1 MNVAGTSQGRIPFGW
16 WVVAAAFLIMAVTVG
31 AFYSYGV
38 FFLPVLTE
46 LGWSRGLG
54 SGVVLLSALVYAAAV
69 PLAGWTADRFGFRL
83 LCSLTAGI
91 LGLSFVLCSQ
101 IRTVWQLYLF
111 GGVLT
116 GLGAPVSVALP
127 LTVVARWFSRN
138 QGLALAV
145 ASTGIGVGTALVPLF
160 SAHLI
165 EGLGWRKAYAFL
177 GWLVWTVALPASL
190 VAMKSPNPAPVAFPE
205 TSASRGRPGPVDA
218 PTPGLTLSGALRTGV
233 FWSLFLIYGL
243 CIFAL
248 GMTMTH
254 LVAHARDSGLASVQA
269 ASLLSL
275 IGVHSI
281 LGRLGAG
288 ALSDRIGAR
297 PVLTAGI
304 LLQAVFMVWLVRAG
318 SPWMFYLFAAL
329 FGVTYGGNFVLMPR
343 LTSQIFGSTSMGAI
357 FGALS
362 VADGIGYGTGPW
374 LAGRLYDA
382 TGSYDISFLVVAGG
396 LLAAALLSFGLRKKP
411 L

>member
-1 MNVAGTSQGRIPFGW
+1 
-16 WVVAAAFLIMAVTVG
+16 
-31 AFYSYGV
+31 
-38 FFLPVLTE
+38 
-46 LGWSRGLG
+46 
-54 SGVVLLSALVYAAAV
+54 
-69 PLAGWTADRFGFRL
+69 
-83 LCSLTAGI
+83 
-91 LGLSFVLCSQ
+91 
-101 IRTVWQLYLF
+101 
-111 GGVLT
+111 
-116 GLGAPVSVALP
+116 
-127 LTVVARWFSRN
+127 
-138 QGLALAV
+138 
-145 ASTGIGVGTALVPLF
+145 
-160 SAHLI
+160 
-165 EGLGWRKAYAFL
+165 
-177 GWLVWTVALPASL
+177 
-190 VAMKSPNPAPVAFPE
+190 
-205 TSASRGRPGPVDA
+205 
-218 PTPGLTLSGALRTGV
+218 
-233 FWSLFLIYGL
+233 
-243 CIFAL
+243 
-248 GMTMTH
+248 MTMTH

-382 TGSYDISFLVVAGG
+382 TGSYDISFLMVAGG
-396 LLAAALLSFGLRKKP
+396 LLGAALLSFGLRKKP

>member
-1 MNVAGTSQGRIPFGW
+1 M
-16 WVVAAAFLIMAVTVG
+16 
-31 AFYSYGV
+31 
-38 FFLPVLTE
+38 
-46 LGWSRGLG
+46 GL
-54 SGVVLLSALVYAAAV
+54 
-69 PLAGWTADRFGFRL
+69 
-83 LCSLTAGI
+83 
-91 LGLSFVLCSQ
+91 VLCSQ
-101 IRTVWQLYLF
+101 IRTVWHLYLF
-111 GGVLT
+111 EGLLT

-127 LTVVARWFSRN
+127 LSVVARWFTKN
-138 QGLALAV
+138 QGLALAA
-145 ASTGIGVGTALVPLF
+145 ASTGIGAGTALVPLL
-160 SAHLI
+160 AAYLMEH
-165 EGLGWRKAYAFL
+165 LGWRTSYAVI
-177 GWLVWTVALPASL
+177 GVLVWAVAVPSALL
-190 VAMKSPNPAPVAFPE
+190 AMRRPKSGEV
-205 TSASRGRPGPVDA
+205 PGQNAEARTIPGQIA
-218 PTPGLTLSGALRTGV
+218 PTDHYSLSRALGTGA
-233 FWSLFLIYGL
+233 FWSLFFVYGL

-382 TGSYDISFLVVAGG
+382 TGSYDISFLMVAGG
-396 LLAAALLSFGLRKKP
+396 LLGAALLSFGLRKKP